1 MPAADHDVCA
11 VTDASKGVATPDDAR
26 AGTRNALSRHHEA
39 LLAFG
44 RRTTAQPALKVLIQD
59 AAMLVGETLD
69 ADLLSVAEVGADSR
83 IALRVAT
90 TRNARSET
98 VSEVHESSLD
108 GFDSMAAYALAS
120 ARPVVSTDLA
130 AETRFDDLF
139 LRNLGVVSGVAIPLH
154 LNGRPFGALGVYTL
168 RPREFTADEIGFAET
183 VGHLLSAS
191 SARVKLEEDLRRERA
206 VNSTV
211 LEMVNAMVLTL
222 SADGNVVFMN
232 RECERVT
239 GYTLDEVR
247 GRSFWS
253 LFVAP
258 EEADLMRGVF
268 RKSVGNS
275 VPSEIAGFLLNKQGG
290 RKRVSWSMK
299 AMANGQ
305 IQTVLMTGVDQ
316 TQTFE
321 MKAELEK
328 VRELARRAAK
338 IVQEHTE
345 REAAGRGAA
354 PQGATAQRSGPAG
367 RELRSSP
374 RRDYRYRQ
382 KIAPMVDGLR
392 PSKRSFFEVVCRD
405 ISAGGISFY
414 MNRLPDFDTLVLAL
428 GNEPA
433 VSHFTARVMRVARV
447 EEEGRIRY
455 LVGCRFLGRIN
466 L

>member
-1 MPAADHDVCA
+1 MPAADYDVCA
-11 VTDASKGVATPDDAR
+11 VTDAPKSVVTPDDAR
-26 AGTRNALSRHHEA
+26 AGAHNALSRHHEA

-69 ADLLSVAEVGADSR
+69 ADLLGVAEVCAEAR

-90 TRNARSET
+90 TRNARSGT
-98 VSEVHESSLD
+98 VSDAHESSLD
-108 GFDSMAAYALAS
+108 GFDSMAAYALSS

-239 GYTLDEVR
+239 GYTLDEAR

-305 IQTVLMTGVDQ
+305 VQTVLMTGVDQ

-328 VRELARRAAK
+328 IRDLARRAAK
-338 IVQEHTE
+338 IVQEHAE
-345 REAAGRGAA
+345 REAAGRGTPPQGAA
-354 PQGATAQRSGPAG
+354 PQSRPAG

-392 PSKRSFFEVVCRD
+392 PSKRSFFEVVCKD
-405 ISAGGISFY
+405 ISAGGISFF